1 MSTII
6 REKRLISL
14 NSANAT
20 QSLNGSF
27 NSNLVFDFANI
38 LSPDKNILYVE
49 AGVQNAQIPVSMYT
63 VDVQNNVFNYRI
75 SGINFNIQV
84 SPGNYTFN
92 TLTTVMTTLFAINSH
107 TFTYALNRNTN
118 VMTLTYTSAGTW
130 QEIQPSSIY
139 YILGFE
145 PDTTYTIVS
154 NTITFPGLFN
164 VINPKKLKIFS
175 TYLAIE
181 SYDSVGSST
190 TNLIETISVNA
201 SSFGL
206 ILYENL
212 DSSYGHLRASYLSTI
227 DIQIRDEL
235 NNFINFNGVDWTM
248 TIVLIVYKKL
258 ETPTVELTQPGNVIN
273 EAI

>member
-20 QSLNGSF
+20 QYLNGSF

-38 LSPDKNILYVE
+38 LSPEKNIIYVE
-49 AGVQNAQIPVSMYT
+49 AGLQNAQIPVSMYT
-63 VDVQNNVFNYRI
+63 VDIQNNVFNYRI

-84 SPGNYTFN
+84 TPGNYNFN
-92 TLTTVMTTLFAINSH
+92 TLTTVMTTLFAVNGH

-130 QEIQPSSIY
+130 QQIQPSSIY

-145 PDTTYTIVS
+145 ADTTYTIVA

-190 TNLIETISVNA
+190 TNLIETISVNSA
-201 SSFGL
+201 SFGL

-212 DSSYGHLRASYLSTI
+212 DSSYGHLRANYLSTI

-248 TIVLIVYKKL
+248 TVVLIVYKKL
-258 ETPTVELTQPGNVIN
+258 ETQTVELPALGNVIN